1 MLNYPTLCQYFIN
14 QPLEVGHKQFLQSII
29 YHYID
34 DTLIAA
40 SDINILEK
48 IFAEAQQILNQ
59 WRLQIPSKTF
69 SMIFRKYWRY

>member
-14 QPLEVGHKQFLQSII
+14 QPLEVGHKQFPQSII
-29 YHYID
+29 YYID
-34 DTLIAA
+34 DILIAT

-48 IFAEAQQILNQ
+48 IFAEVQQILNQ

-69 SMIFRKYWRY
+69 SMIFRKYWQY